1 MINFIFYSLR
11 NLFIINICGAN
22 FILRKIPYI
31 GFVFYPLAILGLHN
45 IKKTKGA
52 RLKNT
57 LLKLGP
63 TFIKLGQLLSTRP
76 DLVGESLARDLAALQ
91 DKLPPFSFHQVQKIL
106 MKELAGDIGECF
118 NEITTYSYNA
128 ASISQVHQAKT
139 KDGKIVALKILRPGI
154 KKRFLRE
161 IRFLYVIASLL
172 DYFNRLKRLK
182 LKKVVELLKRTVEQ
196 ELDLRLEAA
205 AADQLRDNLKHDNNI
220 YIPKIL
226 WEFTSQKILCMEWV
240 KGYKINEL
248 DKIKQAKIDLKQV
261 AENLINCYFVQAYQY
276 GFFHADMHPGNIIIM
291 ADGKIA
297 FVDFGIMGKLSY
309 NDRIYVTQI
318 IYGFIKRDYDYIAK
332 LHHMAGYI
340 PKNTNLKEFSL
351 ACRSIGEPIFGL
363 PSNKIS
369 LAKMLAHLFQVT
381 EQYGM
386 ETQPQ
391 LLLLQ
396 KTLVIIE
403 GVGYSLDS
411 NLNMWQLGEPWLR
424 DWAKKNLNIE
434 NKITHNLSEFCATI
448 HAIPQIIHNI
458 KNISDDLVNK
468 KQQGKKHRK
477 IRGLYLIIGV
487 LIGCVTTMILRHCC

>member
-161 IRFLYVIASLL
+161 IRFLYVI
-172 DYFNRLKRLK
+172 
-182 LKKVVELLKRTVEQ
+182 E
-196 ELDLRLEAA
+196 
-205 AADQLRDNLKHDNNI
+205 
-220 YIPKIL
+220 
-226 WEFTSQKILCMEWV
+226 
-240 KGYKINEL
+240 
-248 DKIKQAKIDLKQV
+248 
-261 AENLINCYFVQAYQY
+261 
-276 GFFHADMHPGNIIIM
+276 
-291 ADGKIA
+291 
-297 FVDFGIMGKLSY
+297 
-309 NDRIYVTQI
+309 
-318 IYGFIKRDYDYIAK
+318 
-332 LHHMAGYI
+332 
-340 PKNTNLKEFSL
+340 
-351 ACRSIGEPIFGL
+351 IGR
-363 PSNKIS
+363 
-369 LAKMLAHLFQVT
+369 AHV
-381 EQYGM
+381 
-386 ETQPQ
+386 
-391 LLLLQ
+391 
-396 KTLVIIE
+396 
-403 GVGYSLDS
+403 
-411 NLNMWQLGEPWLR
+411 
-424 DWAKKNLNIE
+424 
-434 NKITHNLSEFCATI
+434 
-448 HAIPQIIHNI
+448 
-458 KNISDDLVNK
+458 
-468 KQQGKKHRK
+468 
-477 IRGLYLIIGV
+477 
-487 LIGCVTTMILRHCC
+487 